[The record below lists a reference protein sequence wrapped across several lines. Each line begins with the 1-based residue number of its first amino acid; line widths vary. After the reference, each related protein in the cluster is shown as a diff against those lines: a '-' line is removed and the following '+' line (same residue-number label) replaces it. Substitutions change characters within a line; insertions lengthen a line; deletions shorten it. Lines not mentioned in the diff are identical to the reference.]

1 MTERTPQEWAEVA
14 VGLPGWQWLKG
25 MQTLPFLSV
34 ALPDP
39 DDPAT
44 SGGML
49 ALLAPHDL
57 SVHIDAPC
65 KGGRCDIELWA
76 LGNPWG
82 DPVRFEASS
91 VGRCAI
97 LVAESL
103 GRWPRKP
110 V

>member
-14 VGLPGWQWLKG
+14 VSLPGWQWLKG

-44 SGGML
+44 SGCL
-49 ALLAPHDL
+49 
-57 SVHIDAPC
+57 
-65 KGGRCDIELWA
+65 IELLSPSDIAVYIDREYRPGIYMIDRWFDSDK
-76 LGNPWG
+76 
-82 DPVRFEASS
+82 DPVRYESSS